1 MLRQYQTYN
10 LVMKEKKETAH
21 TIRQEVMTMASLEI
35 GKRESI
41 EWIVQHFSKGS
52 TALDVGAC
60 DGKWGKL
67 LNDYLIIDGVEIY
80 TPNIAKHNLESIY
93 RKVFNCDIKDLTY
106 KHYDL
111 IIFGD
116 VLEHMSVEDA
126 QKVLEY
132 AWDRCRNLIVA
143 VPYQWINR
151 SHYGNPYE
159 VHIQDDLTPEIVLER
174 YPKLKPLFIYERYGY
189 YIKGDCL

>member
-1 MLRQYQTYN
+1 
-10 LVMKEKKETAH
+10 
-21 TIRQEVMTMASLEI
+21 MASLDL
-35 GKRESI
+35 GKRKCV
-41 EWIVQHFSKGS
+41 EWIVRNFSKGS

-67 LNDYLIIDGVEIY
+67 LNTYLTMDAVEIFKN
-80 TPNIAKHNLESIY
+80 NIVKHKLWNVYGTVHEA
-93 RKVFNCDIKDLTY
+93 DIRTFEYDY
-106 KHYDL
+106 YDL

-132 AWDRCRNLIVA
+132 AWPRCRNLIVA
-143 VPYQWINR
+143 VPYQWVNQ

-159 VHIQDDLTPEIVLER
+159 VHIQDDLTPKNVLER

-189 YIKGDCL
+189 YTKGDLI

>member
-1 MLRQYQTYN
+1 
-10 LVMKEKKETAH
+10 
-21 TIRQEVMTMASLEI
+21 MASLDI
-35 GKRESI
+35 GKQETVS
-41 EWIVQHFSKGS
+41 WICNHFSKGS

-67 LNDYLIIDGVEIY
+67 LNDYLYMDGIEIFKN
-80 TPNIAKHNLESIY
+80 NIGKHKLNSIY
-93 RKVFNCDIKDLTY
+93 HTCYLGDIREFRY

-126 QKVLEY
+126 QKVLDY
-132 AWDRCRNLIVA
+132 AWDRCRDLIVA
-143 VPYQWINR
+143 VPYEWINR

-159 VHIQDDLTPEIVLER
+159 VHIQDDLTPANVLER
-174 YPKLKPLFIYERYGY
+174 YPRLKPLFVYERYGY
-189 YIKGDCL
+189 YTKGDLL

>member
-1 MLRQYQTYN
+1 
-10 LVMKEKKETAH
+10 
-21 TIRQEVMTMASLEI
+21 MASLEI
-35 GKRESI
+35 GKKESI
-41 EWIVQHFSKGS
+41 EWIMTHFSKGS
-52 TALDVGAC
+52 TCLDVGAC

-67 LNDYLIIDGVEIY
+67 LNDYLYIDGIEIY
-80 TPNIAKHNLESIY
+80 KNNIGKHKLNSIY
-93 RKVFNCDIKDLTY
+93 RTCYLGDIREFRY

-132 AWDRCRNLIVA
+132 AWDRCRDLIVA
-143 VPYQWINR
+143 VPYEWVNR
-151 SHYGNPYE
+151 SHYGNPWE
-159 VHIQDDLTPEIVLER
+159 VHIQDDLTPANVLER
-174 YPKLKPLFIYERYGY
+174 YPKLKPLFIYDRYGY